1 MLRSGRPMTALG
13 IATKQLFERL
23 QDPNVDVDADY
34 VVAPTSIEE
43 AAAIL
48 AAAAEAAIPVS
59 FYGGGTHQQLGN
71 PVAADLVITT
81 TALNRIVDY
90 EPDDLT
96 IRVESGVTLG
106 QLDAALTERSL
117 TAVLPETEPDTT
129 VGGVVATGRSA
140 YQRLRYGP
148 TRDRVLQV
156 TAATGYGKVITG
168 GSPVVKSST
177 GYGIPRLYTGSLGS
191 LGLIGSVLL
200 KLWSQ
205 PRAAATVTV
214 EDAEQSRRNVYRP
227 LASLGTGGAG
237 KVYLGGA
244 PEEVDAQSETLGGS
258 HSEGLHWPEP
268 TDRALRL
275 SFRVPAR
282 LVDDAVSRARNL
294 DAPSWIAEYGV
305 GTVEAGYQRISPGG
319 FAMGRAWAESV
330 GGALVVEAAPDELRT
345 ELDAWGS
352 PSQSIDLQRQV
363 KARFDPAGIC
373 NPGILPGGV

>member
-1 MLRSGRPMTALG
+1 MTALRV
-13 IATKQLFERL
+13 ATKQLFERL
-23 QDPNVDVDADY
+23 QDPSVDVDADY

-48 AAAAEAAIPVS
+48 SAAGEAAIPVS
-59 FYGGGTHQQLGN
+59 FYGGGTHRQLGN

-81 TALNRIVDY
+81 TALNRVVDY
-90 EPDDLT
+90 QPDDLT
-96 IRVESGVTLG
+96 IRVESGVTLSE
-106 QLDAALTERSL
+106 LDAVLAERNL
-117 TAVLPETEPDTT
+117 TAILPETEPDAT

-156 TAATGYGKVITG
+156 TVATGYGKVITG
-168 GSPVVKSST
+168 GSPVVKAST
-177 GYGIPRLYTGSLGS
+177 GYGIQRLYTGSLGS

-205 PRAAATVTV
+205 PMAGATVTV
-214 EDAEQSRRNVYRP
+214 DDAEVAKRMVYRP
-227 LASLGTGGAG
+227 LASLGTSGVGR
-237 KVYLGGA
+237 VFLGGA

-258 HSEGLHWPEP
+258 HRDGLHWPEP
-268 TDRALRL
+268 HDGAVRL

-282 LVDDAVSRARNL
+282 YVDDAVLRAQDL
-294 DAPSWIAEYGV
+294 DASSWIAEYGV
-305 GTVEAGYQRISPGG
+305 GLVGAGYQGISADG
-319 FAMGRAWAESV
+319 FAVGRAWAESV

-352 PSQSIDLQRQV
+352 PSQSVDLQRQV

>member
-1 MLRSGRPMTALG
+1 MTALRV
-13 IATKQLFERL
+13 ATKQLFERL
-23 QDPNVDVDADY
+23 QDPSVDVDADY

-48 AAAAEAAIPVS
+48 SAAGESAIPVS
-59 FYGGGTHQQLGN
+59 FYGGGTHRQLGN

-81 TALNRIVDY
+81 TALNRVVDY
-90 EPDDLT
+90 QPDDLT
-96 IRVESGVTLG
+96 IRVESGVTLSE
-106 QLDAALTERSL
+106 LDAVLAERNL
-117 TAVLPETEPDTT
+117 TAILPETEPDAT

-156 TAATGYGKVITG
+156 TVATGYGKVITG
-168 GSPVVKSST
+168 GSPVVKAST
-177 GYGIPRLYTGSLGS
+177 GYGIQRLYTGSLGS

-205 PRAAATVTV
+205 PMAGATVTV
-214 EDAEQSRRNVYRP
+214 DDAEVARRMVYRP
-227 LASLGTGGAG
+227 LASLGTSGVGR
-237 KVYLGGA
+237 VFLGGA

-258 HSEGLHWPEP
+258 HRDGLHWPEP
-268 TDRALRL
+268 HDGAVRL

-282 LVDDAVSRARNL
+282 YVDDAVLRAQDL
-294 DAPSWIAEYGV
+294 DASSWIAEYGV
-305 GTVEAGYQRISPGG
+305 GLVGAGYQGISADG
-319 FAMGRAWAESV
+319 FAVGRAWAESV

-352 PSQSIDLQRQV
+352 PSQSVDLQHQV